1 MQVDKKNQL
10 ATLINIHKLIA
21 CNNNRELTNVR
32 KHFYSVSKVIKYVP
46 HNKLERD
53 TVIQQYKD
61 VGFP

>member
-1 MQVDKKNQL
+1 MQLDKKNQSV
-10 ATLINIHKLIA
+10 TLINIHKLIA
-21 CNNNRELTNVR
+21 CNNRELTNVR
-32 KHFYSVSKVIKYVP
+32 KNFCSVSKVIKYIL